1 MGATVI
7 RGSQYY
13 FLTVNFCLG
22 TTLFVLIQS
31 LVQAGGRDAWLIPL
45 WGGAAGVL
53 FALLWIW
60 LCRLYP
66 GMSLA
71 QIALSAL
78 GRPLGTAV
86 ATLYFLYFSVIA
98 GFVLRNL
105 SDFLTGTILPRT
117 PGPVFHVMFLIV
129 ASYAAAHG
137 VETIARLNQLLTPL
151 LAFPFWFVILL
162 ASVNWDW
169 TRFAPAFR
177 PESLAG
183 VFRFSGILGFPF
195 LEPVALLMIFPFV
208 GGKTGRALVAGIATA
223 AASISLTVF
232 AIIGSLGVE
241 RAAKLTYPIYS
252 LVQEVAVNDVF
263 INIQSVISIILLTL
277 IFIKLQVLY
286 YAAFETLRQTF
297 RPVKRWP
304 LLLGVSM
311 VMAGMAPSIFEN
323 SIQNWE
329 WSKKYTFIHDAIFG
343 LGIPALLIAVTLIR
357 LAAGNRPG
365 AGRGARAG
373 GGARSAGKGARS
385 GSGTRPETGG

>member
-7 RGSQYY
+7 RGSQLY
-13 FLTVNFCLG
+13 FLTVNYCLG

-31 LVQAGGRDAWLIPL
+31 LVLAGGRDAWLIPL
-45 WGGAAGVL
+45 WGGACGVL

-66 GMSLA
+66 GMDLA
-71 QIALSAL
+71 QISLAAL
-78 GRPLGTAV
+78 GRPFGTAV
-86 ATLYFLYFSVIA
+86 AALYFLHFSAVA

-117 PGPVFHVMFLIV
+117 PGPVFHFMFLVV
-129 ASYAAAHG
+129 ASYAAAQG

-151 LAFPFWFVILL
+151 LAFPFWFIILL
-162 ASVNWDW
+162 ATVNWDW
-169 TRFAPAFR
+169 TRFVPAFR

-183 VFRFSGILGFPF
+183 VFRFNGILGFPF
-195 LEPVALLMIFPFV
+195 LETVALLMIFPV
-208 GGKTGRALVAGIATA
+208 SGGKKGRALVAGIATA

-232 AIIGSLGVE
+232 AIIGSVGVE
-241 RAAKLTYPIYS
+241 RTAKLTFPIYS

-277 IFIKLQVLY
+277 IFIKLQVLFFV
-286 YAAFETLRQTF
+286 AFEILRSTF

-304 LLLGVSM
+304 LLLGVLL
-311 VMAGMAPSIFEN
+311 VMAGMAPSIVEN

-329 WSKKYTFIHDAIFG
+329 WSEKYTFIHNAIFG
-343 LGIPALLIAVTLIR
+343 LGIPALLLAVTLIR

-373 GGARSAGKGARS
+373 AGTRSAGKGARS
-385 GSGTRPETGG
+385 GSGMRPGTGG